1 MSMNLE
7 ISQQRRCIQ
16 FTRRTNKTIQDENRQ
31 FRQIGS
37 VLSVCPTAT
46 GSQRRRPKS
55 RLHRSTLPHPV
66 YESSCG
72 TSKKGHET
80 SHDRPKRRRECTRAN
95 VDEMRCMVPQITLL
109 YGVLFGSDA
118 AIQRPLAL
126 CPRITVDARFERGFL
141 YATTRR
147 FDSTPP
153 LYSRSL
159 SLSRSLSRA
168 KYTPV
173 IRKPAGLRRTDG
185 RTSLV
190 VAISYT

>member
-7 ISQQRRCIQ
+7 ISQQRRCVQ

-31 FRQIGS
+31 FRQIRS

-55 RLHRSTLPHPV
+55 RLRRSTLPRPE

-72 TSKKGHET
+72 TSKKAHET
-80 SHDRPKRRRECTRAN
+80 SHDRQKRRRECTRAN

-118 AIQRPLAL
+118 AIQRPLVL
-126 CPRITVDARFERGFL
+126 CPRIMIDARFERGFL

-153 LYSRSL
+153 PLLSLAFSL
-159 SLSRSLSRA
+159 SLSPSGEIHARNP
-168 KYTPV
+168 K
-173 IRKPAGLRRTDG
+173 AGWIATD
-185 RTSLV
+185 
-190 VAISYT
+190 

>member
-31 FRQIGS
+31 FRQIRS

-46 GSQRRRPKS
+46 GSQRRRPKC
-55 RLHRSTLPHPV
+55 RLRRSTLPRPE

-126 CPRITVDARFERGFL
+126 CNVPESRSTLDLSAGFYTRRPVDSIRPPPFTLARF
-141 YATTRR
+141 
-147 FDSTPP
+147 
-153 LYSRSL
+153 L
-159 SLSRSLSRA
+159 SLALS
-168 KYTPV
+168 
-173 IRKPAGLRRTDG
+173 IG
-185 RTSLV
+185 RNTRP
-190 VAISYT
+190 